1 MGWDWGYEPIEELK
15 RRICEGDG
23 FKKPVAFS
31 KRSNRVWTCHQL
43 PDGNHIFTVWL
54 LGSRAKEGMSG
65 YNYFDEDMGPY
76 AMDVPIKWLDKYP
89 TNSAPG
95 NEWRQKARLAHLA
108 KARLRQIKI
117 EPGLLFTMNG
127 KNYEVDRPYHNGR
140 WVIRVVGTH
149 TIFQCSAACIRRCV
163 SKGAANVQA
172 G

>member
-31 KRSNRVWTCHQL
+31 KRSNKVWTCHQL
-43 PDGNHIFTVWL
+43 SDGNHIFTVWL

-65 YNYFDEDMGPY
+65 YKDISEDMGPY
-76 AMDVPIKWLDKYP
+76 
-89 TNSAPG
+89 S

-108 KARLRQIKI
+108 EARLKKI
-117 EPGLLFTMNG
+117 EIKPGLLFTMNG

-163 SKGAANVQA
+163 SKGATNVQA